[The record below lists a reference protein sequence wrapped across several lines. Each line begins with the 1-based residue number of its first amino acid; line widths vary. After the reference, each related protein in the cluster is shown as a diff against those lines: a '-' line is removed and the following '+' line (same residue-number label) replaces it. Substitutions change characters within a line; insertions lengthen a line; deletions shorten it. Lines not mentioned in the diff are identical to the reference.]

1 MMITP
6 GTQHNRDDGSLRA
19 AGVDLTTWVN
29 RWDAQQAQFMAD
41 REGRF
46 QVLFDAL
53 EATIGDGPMTVL
65 DLGCGPGSLA
75 VRLLDRFQ
83 AAKVIAVDIDPVL
96 LSLGRGAYAGR
107 ERLTFVTADLRDPR
121 WREAVSPADAVVS
134 STALHWLRPDE
145 IGRLYR
151 DLADL
156 IRPDGVFLD
165 ADHARSGPDETGL
178 AEAASRVAQLHRARR
193 QAGTPP
199 AESWQEWWE
208 AVRAEPAFAEAIA
221 ERDRLG
227 HAHPHGRH
235 ELSDGDQRRL
245 LREAGFQATDVLWRH
260 GDDRILAA
268 RR

>member
-1 MMITP
+1 MITP
-6 GTQHNRDDGSLRA
+6 GTQDNREDRGLRA
-19 AGVDLTTWVN
+19 AGVDLTSWVN

-53 EATIGDGPMTVL
+53 EAAIGDGPMSVL

-83 AAKVIAVDIDPVL
+83 AAEVTAVDIDPVL

-121 WREAVSPADAVVS
+121 WHEAVGLADAVVS
-134 STALHWLRPDE
+134 STALHWLRPDDTE
-145 IGRLYR
+145 RLYC

-165 ADHARSGPDETGL
+165 ADQARGGPDETGL
-178 AEAASRVAQLHRARR
+178 AEAATRVAQLHRARL

-199 AESWQEWWE
+199 AESWQGWWD
-208 AVRAEPAFAEAIA
+208 AVRAEPAFADAVA

-227 HAHPHGRH
+227 HVHPHGRH
-235 ELSDGDQRRL
+235 ELSDSDQRRL